1 MRAKGFEC
9 EGEQLSL
16 QIQVKDLIQKPG
28 TMKELAVVHAL
39 DYPLGTE
46 VIAVPK
52 GRELKLAVRLESV
65 HEGIL
70 VTVDGTTS
78 ADSECSRCLEP
89 MQEDIDIEIQEL
101 FHYQPQDEDDFVI
114 EQDRIDLEQA
124 LIDAIVPNLPI
135 KPLCSEDCPGL
146 CADCGEKLDSG
157 NHNHEKPI
165 DPRFDALKDF
175 GS

>member
-1 MRAKGFEC
+1 M
-9 EGEQLSL
+9 SL

-28 TMKELAVVHAL
+28 TMKEVELVHQL
-39 DYPLGTE
+39 EYPLGTD

-52 GRELKLAVRLESV
+52 GRGLNLSVRLESV

-70 VTVDGTTS
+70 VTVSGLAV
-78 ADSECSRCLEP
+78 ADTECSRCLEP
-89 MQEDIDIEIQEL
+89 VQEEIAIQLLEL
-101 FHYQPQDEDDFVI
+101 FHYQPQEEDDFVI
-114 EQDRIDLEQA
+114 AQDKVDLEQA
-124 LIDAIVPNLPI
+124 LIDAVVPNLPI

-146 CADCGEKLDSG
+146 CADCGEKLDVG
-157 NHNHEKPI
+157 THNHERPI

>member
-1 MRAKGFEC
+1 MT
-9 EGEQLSL
+9 L

-28 TMKELAVVHAL
+28 TMKELELTHEL
-39 DYPLGTE
+39 EHPLGTD

-52 GRELKLAVRLESV
+52 GRELKLSVRLESV

-70 VTVDGTTS
+70 VTVSGLAV
-78 ADSECSRCLEP
+78 ADTECSRCLEP
-89 MQEDIDIEIQEL
+89 MQEEVDIELQEL
-101 FHYQPQDEDDFVI
+101 FHYQPQEEDDFFI
-114 EQDRIDLEQA
+114 DQDRVDLEQA
-124 LIDAIVPNLPI
+124 LIDAVVPNLPI

-146 CADCGEKLDSG
+146 CADCGEKLDVG
-157 NHNHEKPI
+157 NHDHAKPI

>member
-1 MRAKGFEC
+1 M
-9 EGEQLSL
+9 SL
-16 QIQVKDLIQKPG
+16 HIQVKDLIQKPG
-28 TMKELAVVHAL
+28 TMKELELVHSL

-46 VIAVPK
+46 VVAVPK
-52 GRELKLAVRLESV
+52 GRELKLSVRLESV

-70 VTVDGTTS
+70 ATVTGDAV
-78 ADSECSRCLEP
+78 ADTECSRCLEP
-89 MQEDIDIEIQEL
+89 IQEEIEIELQEL
-101 FHYQPQDEDDFVI
+101 FHYQPKEEDDFAI

-124 LIDAIVPNLPI
+124 LIDAVVPNLPI

-146 CADCGEKLDSG
+146 CADCGEKLDVG
-157 NHNHEKPI
+157 THNHEKPI